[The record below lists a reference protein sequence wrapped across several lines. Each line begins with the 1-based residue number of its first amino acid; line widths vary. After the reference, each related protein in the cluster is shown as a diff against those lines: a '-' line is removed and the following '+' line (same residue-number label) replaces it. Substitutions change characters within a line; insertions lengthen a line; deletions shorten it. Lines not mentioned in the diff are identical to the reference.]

1 MNYENLTKTN
11 QKTLNRFHNVENGIN
26 VLRLFFDAG
35 YRTKRS
41 VYILLVATDSKYL
54 DDFYKNDF
62 DLLWISRQFK
72 ARTIADL
79 YNVINKINDLKS

>member
-35 YRTKRS
+35 YRTKRE

-54 DDFYKNDF
+54 QDFYKNDF

-72 ARTIADL
+72 ASTIADL
-79 YNVINKINDLKS
+79 YNVINKINALK